1 LGISITILIL
11 AVLWAAFF
19 LWPFMQR
26 RLSGRNRDSIGDFSK
41 RVSKLGHVG
50 LPARRRPLPAIAP
63 PRPVAFKAAG
73 TRRPA
78 TTGLPMSPVAQ
89 KRRRDALAG
98 FAVLALVTLVLA
110 LVVGGTLFWAVQL
123 VADVMLVAFVV
134 TLVLLA
140 RRAHERKAP
149 VHFLP
154 TTAPVQSSALVLRR
168 TASS

>member
-19 LWPFMQR
+19 LWPFLQR
-26 RLSGRNRDSIGDFSK
+26 RFSGRNRDSIGDFSK
-41 RVSKLGHVG
+41 RVHKLGGVSF
-50 LPARRRPLPAIAP
+50 PQRRRPLPAIHA
-63 PRPVAFKAAG
+63 PRPVAFRAAG
-73 TRRPA
+73 PRA
-78 TTGLPMSPVAQ
+78 AAGLPMSPVAQ

-98 FAVLALVTLVLA
+98 FTILALVTLLLA
-110 LVVGGTLFWAVQL
+110 LVVGGTVVWAIQL
-123 VADVMLVAFVV
+123 VADLLLVGFVV

-140 RRAHERKAP
+140 RRAHERRAQ

-154 TTAPVQSSALVLRR
+154 QRAPSQSSALVLRR

>member
-19 LWPFMQR
+19 LWPWVAR
-26 RLSGRNRDSIGDFSK
+26 RVSGRSRDSIGDFSK

-50 LPARRRPLPAIAP
+50 IPHRRRHLPVLAN

-73 TRRPA
+73 APRP
-78 TTGLPMSPVAQ
+78 TPGLPMSPVAQ
-89 KRRRDALAG
+89 KRRRDALLG
-98 FAVLALVTLVLA
+98 FAALALGSLVLA
-110 LVVGGTLFWAVQL
+110 VVVGGVLFWTIQL
-123 VADVMLVAFVV
+123 VTDAMLVAFIV

-140 RRAHERKAP
+140 RRAHERRAQ

-154 TTAPVQSSALVLRR
+154 PPAPAQSSALVLRR

>member
-1 LGISITILIL
+1 MGISITILIL
-11 AVLWAAFF
+11 AALWAAFF
-19 LWPFMQR
+19 LWPFLQR

-50 LPARRRPLPAIAP
+50 IPHRRRQLPVLAN

-73 TRRPA
+73 VPRP
-78 TTGLPMSPVAQ
+78 TPGLPMSPVAQ

-98 FAVLALVTLVLA
+98 FAILALVTLVLA
-110 LVVGGTLFWAVQL
+110 VVVGGMLFWAIQL
-123 VADVMLVAFVV
+123 VADVLLVGFVV
-134 TLVLLA
+134 ALVQLA
-140 RRAHERKAP
+140 RKAHERKAP

-154 TTAPVQSSALVLRR
+154 AAAPVQSSALVLRR

>member
-11 AVLWAAFF
+11 AALWAAFF
-19 LWPFMQR
+19 LWPFLQR
-26 RLSGRNRDSIGDFSK
+26 RLSGRSRDSIGDFSR

-50 LPARRRPLPAIAP
+50 IPHRRRRLPVLAS

-73 TRRPA
+73 APRP
-78 TTGLPMSPVAQ
+78 TPGLPMSPVAQ

-98 FAVLALVTLVLA
+98 FSILALVTLVLA
-110 LVVGGTLFWAVQL
+110 VVAGGMLLWTIQLLSDVLLVG
-123 VADVMLVAFVV
+123 FVV
-134 TLVLLA
+134 ALVLLA
-140 RRAHERKAP
+140 RRAHERKAA

-154 TTAPVQSSALVLRR
+154 APTPVQSSALVLRR

>member
-19 LWPFMQR
+19 LWPFLQR
-26 RLSGRNRDSIGDFSK
+26 RFSGRNRDSIGDFSK

-50 LPARRRPLPAIAP
+50 LPSRRRPLPAIGA

-73 TRRPA
+73 HRP

-98 FAVLALVTLVLA
+98 FAALALVTLVLA
-110 LVVGGTLFWAVQL
+110 LIVGGTTVWAVQL
-123 VADVMLVAFVV
+123 IADVMLISYVVA
-134 TLVLLA
+134 LVLMA
-140 RRAHERKAP
+140 RRAFERKAQ
-149 VHFLP
+149 VHYLP
-154 TTAPVQSSALVLRR
+154 QAAPAQSSALVLRR